1 MRKEAPAPEQKINR
15 LGVIAALQLLWVSAE
30 PNTIE
35 RVKPYLDPALYPW
48 QCPARS
54 PSDNGAVISGA
65 CGGTSPMSV
74 ALSRG
79 ARRQILCLWIAT
91 FSPFRPRAKGHEGHL
106 DHGQPQYRLTGQVES
121 RFG

>member
-30 PNTIE
+30 PNTIG

-65 CGGTSPMSV
+65 CDEPARCPWLYRAGQEGRFC
-74 ALSRG
+74 ACGSRHSHRF
-79 ARRQILCLWIAT
+79 ARG
-91 FSPFRPRAKGHEGHL
+91 AKGHEGHL